1 MKSTQNLPTK
11 LKELRKQNHYSQEYV
26 AEQLNI
32 SRQAIS
38 HWENG
43 RAYPDIDNLVLL
55 AELYGVSVDELL
67 EDEGDAEAHNMDEA
81 VAVPATNNNAVL
93 EMIGLAVVLIMSS
106 NYPFCGIPIALL
118 TIIWLVHTKRKYYA
132 IFILC
137 ILSITLGLHEL
148 FTVYVHFNK
157 FYGNLSIILKK

>member
-55 AELYGVSVDELL
+55 AELYHISVDELL
-67 EDEGDAEAHNMDEA
+67 EDEKFHCNDEVQDIDKAKEKSVLFEKIVLSFILVLSSNM
-81 VAVPATNNNAVL
+81 PF
-93 EMIGLAVVLIMSS
+93 IGL
-106 NYPFCGIPIALL
+106 FIALGIL
-118 TIIWLVHTKRKYYA
+118 IWSFYKKRHYKLIYFLCFVCVIMGIHEWFTLYTYVNRYNGFS
-132 IFILC
+132 FI
-137 ILSITLGLHEL
+137 
-148 FTVYVHFNK
+148 VPR
-157 FYGNLSIILKK
+157 

>member
-55 AELYGVSVDELL
+55 AELYHISVDELL
-67 EDEGDAEAHNMDEA
+67 EDEVDVKVHNADEA
-81 VAVPATNNNAVL
+81 ITLPIIDNFEIL
-93 EMIGLAVVLIMSS
+93 EMLGLAIIVVLSL
-106 NYPFCGIPIALL
+106 NVPLGA
-118 TIIWLVHTKRKYYA
+118 IITSIITVCWMRYKKRKYYVIYIVCVLCILVDIYD
-132 IFILC
+132 IFIL
-137 ILSITLGLHEL
+137 IS
-148 FTVYVHFNK
+148 HFIS
-157 FYGNLSIILKK
+157 YGGPKLLLLE

>member
-67 EDEGDAEAHNMDEA
+67 DDEGDAEAHDMDKA
-81 VAVPATNNNAVL
+81 IAVPATNNNAVL
-93 EMIGLAVVLIMSS
+93 EMIGLAVVLVLSLDF
-106 NYPFCGIPIALL
+106 PFGGIIVSLI
-118 TIIWLVHTKRKYYA
+118 TICWLKFTDRKYY
-132 IFILC
+132 IIYIMCVFCFLI
-137 ILSITLGLHEL
+137 SIYEL
-148 FTVYVHFNK
+148 IIVLLQMIT
-157 FYGNLSIILKK
+157 YGSPRIKTFR

>member
-67 EDEGDAEAHNMDEA
+67 DNHVNVHDGDEA
-81 VAVPATNNNAVL
+81 VVISTVDNSQVM
-93 EMIGLAVVLIMSS
+93 ETIGLASVLALSL
-106 NYPFCGIPIALL
+106 NFPFGGIIASIF
-118 TIIWLVHTKRKYYA
+118 IICWMKYTKRKNYIIYA
-132 IFILC
+132 ICILC
-137 ILSITLGLHEL
+137 FLLSFYDSYVFISHISLH
-148 FTVYVHFNK
+148 
-157 FYGNLSIILKK
+157 GQQIIKWIE